1 MDLEEEQ
8 QLEREEEEVAKGDNE
23 VEAEHDGNLDIFREF
38 ELRLEKNIS
47 FVGFSP
53 YTIHHS
59 PLTIHHYPFTCHH
72 SPLTI

>member
-1 MDLEEEQ
+1 MDLEEEE

-23 VEAEHDGNLDIFREF
+23 VEAEHDGNLDIFRKF
-38 ELRLEKNIS
+38 ELRLEKTIC

-59 PLTIHHYPFTCHH
+59 PLTIHH
-72 SPLTI
+72 